1 MTRPGPR
8 QLQRWPSRTVLGRIE
23 NRRCGKFLWPSHRPC
38 TGYTAIMDTKL
49 AFTVVYETV
58 EDGWTQARIEE
69 LPAVITVAPTLDEA
83 KELLLDAL
91 REFLLALGHPE

>member
-1 MTRPGPR
+1 
-8 QLQRWPSRTVLGRIE
+8 
-23 NRRCGKFLWPSHRPC
+23 
-38 TGYTAIMDTKL
+38 MDTKL

-91 REFLLALGHPE
+91 REFLLALGHPELALGQPEPLPVPDTAKRGSLDIVLHSSGRP